1 MTLLWRWITLRHWR
15 RSPGTHVMLVLLLG
29 TGVAAFLGV
38 RLANR
43 SAVAG
48 FSLFTDALSG
58 GPRAS
63 VRAESGS
70 ILLSQLRPIRQSF
83 DSESVILLPFQVL
96 TASLPSG
103 EKVDLS
109 GLDLLAARNLAN
121 LSPDTPPFTP
131 TTQAQQESF
140 AKSIQGEHILFPS
153 FTASRSL
160 GLSEGESLRLLTE
173 TGWSTWTLGATLPES
188 ADGNTLQFFADLSAT
203 LTVSGRADRV
213 DRVDVFA
220 LDNTFMAASMKGA
233 LPTGLVMEGSGDR
246 RATAASLSAAFRMN
260 LSALSL
266 LALLVSLYL
275 ILQALDA
282 AVVRRRSEI
291 AILRSLGVA
300 PQHIYRAWLVEAF
313 TLGVAGSFAGV
324 VMGYGLARISVQA
337 VTQTLGNLYV
347 QGATRAALWSWGE
360 VGAAFA
366 LGVGSS
372 LLAGWLPARDAAL
385 TPPAQAL
392 GRSARALP
400 IQLLDHPRYGLLAL
414 GLGVL
419 CYPLPPLL
427 LDGGRVRFPL
437 FGYLSATFLA
447 VGLSILACTLLPLAA
462 QVLMR
467 MRPHDARVRYAASQL
482 RKPSGRHKLAMAGL
496 LIATAMAGG
505 ITLLVHSFQ
514 GTVSGWLGEQLRAD
528 VFISARGFQHAGS
541 TARIPLELRER
552 LLQDPAIADREWS
565 QIQRIPFAG
574 KTTILAGIALP
585 QAPVDR
591 IWLTR
596 PAGGLEVIHDPGDSV
611 SLLASEPFVRKFGF
625 GMGEEL
631 TFTTPSGPV
640 TGRIQ
645 GVFVDY
651 ANEHG
656 TLVTSAERMVEWF
669 GEDRCA
675 TMGLYLKSGSDRQ
688 AVVDRL
694 QDAYPSLNIRD
705 QSSLRQE
712 VFEIFRQTF
721 SVTSALKGIGVAVAV
736 AGLVLSQLSQFT
748 ERRGELRVLKELGA
762 TRRDIVLA
770 GAWES
775 TALVLVGSLTGL
787 VAALLLGH
795 ILVYVINRQSF
806 GWTLQ
811 YAIPWRSYAEYFV
824 LILVAGVLT
833 GGLTGGWASR
843 LNLEKE
849 E

>member
-15 RSPGTHVMLVLLLG
+15 RSPGTHLMLVLLLG

-58 GPRAS
+58 GPTAS
-63 VRAESGS
+63 VRAQTGS
-70 ILLSQLRPIRQSF
+70 IPLTQLRGIRQAF
-83 DSESVILLPFQVL
+83 DAEPVILLPVQVL
-96 TASLPSG
+96 TASLAS
-103 EKVDLS
+103 EERVDLT

-131 TTQAQQESF
+131 TTEEEREQF
-140 AKSIQGEHILFPS
+140 ADSIQGDPILFPS
-153 FTASRSL
+153 HTAARSL
-160 GLSEGESLRLLTE
+160 GLSAGESLELLTE
-173 TGWSTWTLGATLPES
+173 TGWSSWTIGATLPES
-188 ADGNTLQFFADLSAT
+188 ADGGRLQFFADLSAT
-203 LTVSGRADRV
+203 LPVSGRPDRI
-213 DRVDVFA
+213 DRVDVFTLA
-220 LDNTFMAASMKGA
+220 NTSQADSIEPA
-233 LPTGLVMEGSGDR
+233 LPAGLVMEGSSER
-246 RATAASLSAAFRMN
+246 RDTAASLSAAFRLN

-291 AILRSLGVA
+291 AILRSLGVT
-300 PQHIYRAWLVEAF
+300 PQAIRRAWFVEAL
-313 TLGVAGSFAGV
+313 TLGVAGSLAGV
-324 VMGYGLARISVQA
+324 VMGIGLARISVQA

-347 QGATRAALWSWGE
+347 QGATRGALWSWGE
-360 VGAAFA
+360 VGAAFV
-366 LGVGSS
+366 LGIGAS

-414 GLGVL
+414 GLGAL

-447 VGLSILACTLLPLAA
+447 VGLSILACTLLPLVARA
-462 QVLMR
+462 LMR
-467 MRPHDARVRYAASQL
+467 LWPHDARVRYAGSQL
-482 RKPSGRHKLAMAGL
+482 RKPSGRHKLSMAGL

-514 GTVSGWLGEQLRAD
+514 GTVSGWLGEQLRAE

-541 TARIPLELRER
+541 TARIPLHLRER

-565 QIQRIPFAG
+565 LLQRIPFEG
-574 KTTILAGIALP
+574 QSTILAGIALP
-585 QAPVDR
+585 QDPSER

-596 PAGGLEVIHDPGDSV
+596 PANGLQVIHESGDRI
-611 SLLASEPFVRKFGF
+611 SLLASEPFVRKFGL
-625 GMGEEL
+625 GQGDDV
-631 TFTTPSGPV
+631 TFTIPTGQV
-640 TGRIQ
+640 TGRIE
-645 GVFVDY
+645 GVFADY

-669 GEDRCA
+669 GEDRSA
-675 TMGLYLKSGSDRQ
+675 TIGLYLKPESDRQ
-688 AVVDRL
+688 AVVERL
-694 QDAYPSLNIRD
+694 QSEYPSLNIRD
-705 QSSLRQE
+705 QTSLRQE
-712 VFEIFRQTF
+712 VFEIFKQTF
-721 SVTSALKGIGVAVAV
+721 SVTSALKGIGVVVAV

-762 TRRDIVLA
+762 TRRDVAIA

-775 TALVLVGSLTGL
+775 TVLVLVGSLTGW

-795 ILVYVINRQSF
+795 ILIYVINRQSF

-811 YAIPWRSYAEYFV
+811 YAIPWRSFTEYFV
-824 LILVAGVLT
+824 LILIAGSLT
-833 GGLTGGWASR
+833 GGLTGAWASR
-843 LNLEKE
+843 LTMEKE